1 MEKNNE
7 SKFEIKI
14 LPSFTEEFG
23 LILNY
28 ISNEL
33 SNKNAAENF
42 LLDVINAIE
51 SRSLYPNVFEKYVG
65 KKRTKKEW
73 YRIYIGNYTI
83 FYTVEKNIM
92 KVAHII
98 YSGRNYETII

>member
-1 MEKNNE
+1 MEKNND
-7 SKFEIKI
+7 SKFQIKI
-14 LPSFTEEFG
+14 LPSFIEEFG
-23 LILNY
+23 IIVNY
-28 ISNEL
+28 IANEL
-33 SNKNAAENF
+33 CNKNAAEKF
-42 LLDVINAIE
+42 LIDVLNAIE

-65 KKRTKKEW
+65 KNKTKKEW

-83 FYTVEKNIM
+83 FYTVENNIM